1 MSASNIIFWR
11 GFFWSIFPVY
21 IHLFLAENILIL
33 LRCIVMPKKCTK
45 WLFLCW
51 GLCRFKVPWV
61 RLWWSGW
68 GRLWMFRQWWWLG
81 SWNTGPWSKSICKR
95 QSGWFHII
103 VAQMDQEWA
112 RTSFGKSFTT
122 QKQMEPLSQMTI
134 YQQRLR
140 GGRFWCR
147 RICYD
152 ASGCRPEPGF
162 KHIRVL

>member
-1 MSASNIIFWR
+1 MET
-11 GFFWSIFPVY
+11 Y
-21 IHLFLAENILIL
+21 ITICKIDRQWQFAVW
-33 LRCIVMPKKCTK
+33 LRKLKQWLCISLEGRNGEGGGSV
-45 WLFLCW
+45 
-51 GLCRFKVPWV
+51 V

-95 QSGWFHII
+95 QSGWFHVI

-122 QKQMEPLSQMTI
+122 QKQMEPLSQTTI

-140 GGRFWCR
+140 GGRFWRR